1 MALRK
6 YQSLLFLL
14 TSSFLLLL
22 LSACNGQ
29 LPSNTTAAS
38 QSLLIEHAQ
47 NVSLAVSTGCP
58 APGTGRAAVLPHLT
72 SGKNQN
78 IVYNSNSYV
87 SLSSA
92 LKRYDTNTQET
103 TTILTLAHK
112 NIVFSQVLADGQ
124 WILFVSSGAQ
134 QSQTPYKIQLVRM
147 DGRYLQ
153 TLYCSANAAVSIN
166 SIQWSTDRKL
176 IVFDFINSGTQNV
189 DVLNTTSGKI
199 QTDLSLST
207 ANSYVNV
214 RSWLNTTRIYLTNT
228 QTDAPPNI
236 IYLLNTKEGANQ
248 KLSNLPVIFKGN
260 FSDFDSSYNGKS
272 LYISTCNCGYGGN
285 AGPGTII
292 VIPASGGQAQTLY
305 SSANDAITT
314 ARAVL
319 PTTLLFTVYNYNS
332 GTNDNGLWSINTDG
346 TGLTRL
352 TTDPSNQSSSL
363 NNSSQFPWSN
373 VSRDGNTYSLLV
385 TNGPMGSLEVGAMHG
400 GALTTIATFN
410 SSGPFLGFTGWT
422 TM

>member
-72 SGKNQN
+72 SGKDQN

-92 LKRYDTNTQET
+92 LKRYDTNTQKT

-112 NIVFSQVLADGQ
+112 NIVFSQVSADGQ

-214 RSWLNTTRIYLTNT
+214 RSWLEHH
-228 QTDAPPNI
+228 AH
-236 IYLLNTKEGANQ
+236 
-248 KLSNLPVIFKGN
+248 LPYQYPDRRAAKYHLPAQYKGR
-260 FSDFDSSYNGKS
+260 G
-272 LYISTCNCGYGGN
+272 
-285 AGPGTII
+285 
-292 VIPASGGQAQTLY
+292 
-305 SSANDAITT
+305 
-314 ARAVL
+314 
-319 PTTLLFTVYNYNS
+319 
-332 GTNDNGLWSINTDG
+332 
-346 TGLTRL
+346 
-352 TTDPSNQSSSL
+352 
-363 NNSSQFPWSN
+363 
-373 VSRDGNTYSLLV
+373 
-385 TNGPMGSLEVGAMHG
+385 
-400 GALTTIATFN
+400 
-410 SSGPFLGFTGWT
+410 
-422 TM
+422 